1 MTGSNEKFLL
11 IGVISVIFLC
21 IALATVLYA
30 NKTRQEADSKIVPKP
45 NEIEVEDSRNEL
57 IIAPMT
63 ELATEFSSSASASSS
78 AQITSIVS
86 PEIFKLSMPY
96 FEQEY
101 EKSCEA
107 ASLRMVLEYYGIKS
121 NDWDILQAIGY
132 NPRGRDYTKNVW
144 DDPAEMFV
152 GYVEKGK
159 MGYGAYAEPV
169 AKAAKSFG
177 RGADVYK
184 NVSPQI
190 LAEHI
195 MNGHPVIVW
204 GYYLYSTPVK
214 YAWKTEAG
222 KDIFGYREHTR
233 VVYGFVGSVDSPEGF
248 YVNDPN
254 FVNGGADQYWSTEKL
269 MKNMNIMGEV
279 SNQAV
284 VVR

>member
-1 MTGSNEKFLL
+1 MRSRVTSN
-11 IGVISVIFLC
+11 GVG
-21 IALATVLYA
+21 VLW
-30 NKTRQEADSKIVPKP
+30 NK
-45 NEIEVEDSRNEL
+45 
-57 IIAPMT
+57 
-63 ELATEFSSSASASSS
+63 
-78 AQITSIVS
+78 
-86 PEIFKLSMPY
+86 
-96 FEQEY
+96 
-101 EKSCEA
+101 
-107 ASLRMVLEYYGIKS
+107 IKRLGHFAGYR
-121 NDWDILQAIGY
+121 LQP
-132 NPRGRDYTKNVW
+132 PRARLYKNVW

-159 MGYGAYAEPV
+159 IGYGAYAEPV

-222 KDIFGYREHTR
+222 RIFLGIEGHTR

-284 VVR
+284 VVL